1 MKADFE
7 QGYFTTA
14 DKRTLTSI
22 PTHAKK
28 AKILTNQPASSY
40 EIVEENS
47 TKTIIITNPDK
58 FWSLSNYL
66 VIQVD

>member
-1 MKADFE
+1 MQADF
-7 QGYFTTA
+7 QQSYFTKA
-14 DKRTLTSI
+14 DKRELRSI

-28 AKILTNQPASSY
+28 AKISTNMPAESY
-40 EIVEENS
+40 TIQDEGG
-47 TKTIIITNPDK
+47 TKVIKITDPEK